1 MPQESLNL
9 YNKLSED
16 NKIKIKTEIL
26 GTLKILEDSGLMQS
40 HPELK
45 NTTIHNILNKPDLYL
60 LQTKFNSNLKEDT
73 SGGDVEEDSSINLN
87 IGGSGPNDMLASS
100 KIKQLY
106 R

>member
-60 LQTKFNSNLKEDT
+60 LQTKFNSNLK
-73 SGGDVEEDSSINLN
+73 
-87 IGGSGPNDMLASS
+87 
-100 KIKQLY
+100 
-106 R
+106 